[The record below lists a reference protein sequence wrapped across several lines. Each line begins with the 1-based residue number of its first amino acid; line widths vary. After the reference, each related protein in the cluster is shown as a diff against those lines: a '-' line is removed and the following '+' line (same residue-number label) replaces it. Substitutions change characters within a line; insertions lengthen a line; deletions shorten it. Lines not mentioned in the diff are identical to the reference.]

1 MASRKVV
8 IHSVLA
14 KRFGARLLAEREKR
28 GLALRPMAKILGVSD
43 PFLSQLETGARSPTL
58 PMVEQI
64 AKKLGKEP
72 SSMLKP

>member
-1 MASRKVV
+1 MASKKQA

-14 KRFGARLLAEREKR
+14 QRFGARLLAEREKR
-28 GLALRPMAKILGVSD
+28 KLGLRPMAKILGVSD

-58 PMVEQI
+58 ATVEMI
-64 AKKLGKEP
+64 AKKLGREP